1 MSPWK
6 EFTPALFE
14 TCEPTLDGWIAHPAE
29 ATSALAYLVVAVLL
43 WRQFGYRDRTLFVRY
58 LPLALG
64 IIGVTSI
71 LFHVSYTELFQV
83 IDVAAIPL
91 FMGYICAATFVH
103 RRQVDVS
110 TFLRLFL
117 FITVISVLLI
127 TTNLV
132 VGFAIVITQGCAI
145 LWFWWTNPF
154 TRENTDA
161 RRAILLLAL
170 GAILLGLDH
179 AAIGC
184 VRGANAHFV
193 QPHSVWHL
201 LSAASGYF
209 FYRAESH
216 LERNWD
222 RLVS

>member
-91 FMGYICAATFVH
+91 FMGYICAATIVH
-103 RRQVDVS
+103 RRQLDVS
-110 TFLRLFL
+110 TILRLFW

-127 TTNLV
+127 TTNLA

-161 RRAILLLAL
+161 RRAILLLVF

-184 VRGANAHFV
+184 VSGSNAHLV

-209 FYRAESH
+209 FYRAESQ

>member
-1 MSPWK
+1 M
-6 EFTPALFE
+6 
-14 TCEPTLDGWIAHPAE
+14 
-29 ATSALAYLVVAVLL
+29 
-43 WRQFGYRDRTLFVRY
+43 
-58 LPLALG
+58 
-64 IIGVTSI
+64 
-71 LFHVSYTELFQV
+71 
-83 IDVAAIPL
+83 
-91 FMGYICAATFVH
+91 
-103 RRQVDVS
+103 DVS
-110 TFLRLFL
+110 TFLRLFW

-184 VRGANAHFV
+184 VSGATAHFV

-209 FYRAESH
+209 FYRAESQ
-216 LERNWD
+216 LERNWY
-222 RLVS
+222 RPVL